1 MVTLEKIGKIRREIE
16 GLRPGP
22 VTVLAAF
29 PDGSRR
35 TLSLEA
41 FLADDN
47 TADFYSLHGGD
58 VRAVE
63 QVLGKYIGFKT
74 VID

>member
-1 MVTLEKIGKIRREIE
+1 MTIEQLRREIE
-16 GLRPGP
+16 ALRPEP
-22 VTVLAAF
+22 ATVTALF

-41 FLADDN
+41 FLQN
-47 TADFYSLHGGD
+47 SEADFLCLHGGD

-63 QVLGKYIGFKT
+63 KVLNRYAGPT
-74 VID
+74 VIN

>member
-1 MVTLEKIGKIRREIE
+1 MTIEQLRREIE
-16 GLRPGP
+16 ALRPEP
-22 VTVLAAF
+22 ATVTALF

-35 TLSLEA
+35 PLSLEA

-63 QVLGKYIGFKT
+63 QVLAKYIGFET
-74 VID
+74 VIN